1 MDGQVLSFNK
11 WLLCNIHAYV
21 LASFV
26 VKSDRISYPGNPHM
40 TANHGKKDSRKR
52 DYGELESNVIYKLST
67 TETNLSVYLSTRNE
81 LVKS

>member
-26 VKSDRISYPGNPHM
+26 VESDRISYPGNPHT
-40 TANHGKKDSRKR
+40 TANHGKKDSRKK
-52 DYGELESNVIYKLST
+52 GIMG
-67 TETNLSVYLSTRNE
+67 NLRVM
-81 LVKS
+81 